1 MALLSFPPNPNNGEQ
16 YPPAP
21 LSGQNVYVW
30 DGTDLTWRLSG
41 TATGVVAGTYGT
53 PVAVPKITIDAT
65 GRITYAIDE
74 GIQLGDTTQVGLVQL
89 TDSTSVDDNT
99 TALTA
104 AQGYKLQREIGDVST
119 LSPIYSNLVD
129 AINAINSPTG
139 VIVGTYGSSTTV
151 GRFTVNSQGRITAAS
166 NVSLAV
172 ATTSA
177 TGVVRVGANL
187 NITGA
192 GVLSVPTATT
202 TTPGAT
208 QLVNNT
214 TTNDPTKALTA
225 AQGFALQQEINSR
238 GFLFLDDIS
247 SSFNGSTVSFTLSI
261 GGNLFAPFPSTNLL
275 VFIGA
280 VLQTPGVSYTVSSA
294 TINFFEA
301 PPADATFVAVTIG

>member
-1 MALLSFPPNPNNGEQ
+1 MALLSFPPFPNNGEQ

-21 LSGQNVYVW
+21 LPGQNVYIW

-41 TATGVVAGTYGT
+41 TATGVNAGTYGT
-53 PVAVPKITIDAT
+53 SVAVPQITIDAT

-104 AQGYKLQREIGDVST
+104 SQGYKLQREIGNVSA

-129 AINAINSPTG
+129 AVNAVNTPTG
-139 VIVGTYGSSTTV
+139 VLPGTYGSTTTI
-151 GRFTVNSQGRITAAS
+151 GRFTVNSLGRITSAS
-166 NVSLAV
+166 SVSPEL
-172 ATTSA
+172 ATTFA
-177 TGVVRVGANL
+177 
-187 NITGA
+187 
-192 GVLSVPTATT
+192 
-202 TTPGAT
+202 PGIT

-225 AQGFALQQEINSR
+225 AQGFVLQQEINSR

-247 SSFNGSTVSFTLSI
+247 PFFNGSTVSFTLRL
-261 GGNLFAPFPSTNLL
+261 GGNLFLPSPPTNLL

-280 VLQTPGVSYTVSSA
+280 VLQTPGVSYTVSSS
-294 TINFFEA
+294 TINFSEA
-301 PPADATFVAVTIG
+301 PPADTTFVAVTIG